1 MAEQIPHAEQAPF
14 ERCAGHLALDFANAM
29 SARQTASPIDL
40 LPSYAELLAFARQ
53 CELASPAQLRR
64 LEKRAGLDPAA
75 ARAARR
81 EAIDLREALYRIF
94 VAVAE
99 ERPVEADDLGVFNR
113 ALARM
118 RMGRDFEWEWTAG
131 ADALDCLLAP
141 IVRAALALLT
151 SSEERHRVRVCAASD
166 CVWLFLDTSKNRS
179 RRWCDMKQ
187 CGNRNKVRRFYE
199 RQR

>member
-14 ERCAGHLALDFANAM
+14 DRCSGHLALDFANAV
-29 SARQTASPIDL
+29 SGRHSASPVDL

-53 CELASPAQLRR
+53 CEVAPSAQLRR
-64 LEKRAGLDPAA
+64 LEKRAALDPGA

-81 EAIDLREALYRIF
+81 EAVDLREALYRMF
-94 VAVAE
+94 AAVAE
-99 ERPVEADDLGVFNR
+99 ERTVEADDLSVLNR

-118 RMGRDFEWEWTAG
+118 RLGRDFEWEWSAG
-131 ADALDCLLAP
+131 PDALDSLLAP
-141 IVRAALALLT
+141 IVRAALALVTGDL
-151 SSEERHRVRVCAASD
+151 RHRVRVCAASD

-199 RQR
+199 RQK

>member
-14 ERCAGHLALDFANAM
+14 DRCAGHLALDCANAM

-64 LEKRAGLDPAA
+64 LEKRAALDPAA

-81 EAIDLREALYRIF
+81 EAVDLREALYRMF

-131 ADALDCLLAP
+131 ADALDGLLAP

-151 SSEERHRVRVCAASD
+151 SREERHRVRVCAASD